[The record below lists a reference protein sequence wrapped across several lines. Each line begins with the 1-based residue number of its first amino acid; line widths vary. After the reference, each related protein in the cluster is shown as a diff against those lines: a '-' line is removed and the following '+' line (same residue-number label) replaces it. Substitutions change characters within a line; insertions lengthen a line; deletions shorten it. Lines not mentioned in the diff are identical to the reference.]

1 MKKKLLLIIICS
13 IFLVACGIR
22 KEDDSVQSYLENSR
36 KAAYADTVVMFADY
50 ILRDVN
56 MGKTFRLYKTDTLY
70 LIPVGNDSSSSCINP
85 ESNGKSPY
93 SDKWNYAYVG
103 VTYNGK
109 GYLYYLIS
117 EDGAGNG
124 LLFYDKKSITEDGM
138 TLLYRESS
146 KIKSSGYDILYKQ
159 YNQIDDNTIYE
170 ESGQNSTDYKK
181 LANIMNT
188 KDAKYNRIIIIGSKD
203 CKYIDNI

>member
-13 IFLVACGIR
+13 IFLVACGIS

-36 KAAYADTVVMFADY
+36 KAAYIDTVVTYSDY
-50 ILRDVN
+50 ILKEVN

-70 LIPVGNDSSSSCINP
+70 LIPVGNKSNYSCINP
-85 ESNGKSPY
+85 ESNPESPY

-103 VTYNGK
+103 VIYYGK
-109 GYLYYLIS
+109 GYTYYIIA

-124 LLFYDKKSITEDGM
+124 LLFNDKKSVLDNDI
-138 TLLYRESS
+138 TLLYMDSS

-170 ESGQNSTDYKK
+170 ESGQNSSDYKK

-188 KDAKYNRIIIIGSKD
+188 KDDKYNRIIIIGSKD